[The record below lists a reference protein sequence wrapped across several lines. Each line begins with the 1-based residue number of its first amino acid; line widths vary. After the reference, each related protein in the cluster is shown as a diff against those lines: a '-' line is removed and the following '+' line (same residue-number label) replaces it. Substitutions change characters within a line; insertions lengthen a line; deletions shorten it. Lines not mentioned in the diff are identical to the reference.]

1 MTYTATASSS
11 LASSSA
17 GKLTLVTDSNGR
29 AKRCKKLLQ
38 LLKEENSNLQKEVK
52 VKPTDLRV
60 RENLVN
66 TLLRNLFIEMKRH
79 KNSQHRYKPD
89 VKKKVTRQDVDEIMR
104 SDGGREALYINNKF

>member
-1 MTYTATASSS
+1 MQKITTITQ
-11 LASSSA
+11 
-17 GKLTLVTDSNGR
+17 GR
-29 AKRCKKLLQ
+29 KFQSTKRT
-38 LLKEENSNLQKEVK
+38 K

-66 TLLRNLFIEMKRH
+66 TPLRKLFIEMKRH
-79 KNSQHRYKPD
+79 KNSQHRYKTD